1 MKKSL
6 SILLGVF
13 MVLGLISFSLAQG
26 TQTPP
31 KKPVPFIGT
40 VDSVTMADPATG
52 TKSEIVVVNNAT
64 TVRRGDSTKMRLLVV
79 AMTTLY
85 NAKGEGISL
94 ADIVKGNEVNIKYT
108 TTAEGVYEAVS
119 IKVTK

>member
-6 SILLGVF
+6 SVLVGVL

-26 TQTPP
+26 TQAPAKT
-31 KKPVPFIGT
+31 FIGT
-40 VDSVTMADPATG
+40 VDSVTMADPAKG
-52 TKSEIVVVNNAT
+52 TKSEIVVVNKANA
-64 TVRRGDSTKMRLLVV
+64 KMNFLVV

-85 NAKGEGISL
+85 NAKGETIGL
-94 ADIVKGNEVNIKYT
+94 DKIVKGNEVNVEYK

-119 IKVTK
+119 VKVTK

>member
-1 MKKSL
+1 
-6 SILLGVF
+6 

-31 KKPVPFIGT
+31 KKPDHFIGT
-40 VDSVTMADPATG
+40 VESVTMGDPATG

-64 TVRRGDSTKMRLLVV
+64 SVRRGDSTKMNFLVV
-79 AMTTLY
+79 ATTTLY

-94 ADIVKGNEVNIKYT
+94 ADIVKGNEVNVKYKKT
-108 TTAEGVYEAVS
+108 VEGVYEAVS
-119 IKVTK
+119 VKVTK